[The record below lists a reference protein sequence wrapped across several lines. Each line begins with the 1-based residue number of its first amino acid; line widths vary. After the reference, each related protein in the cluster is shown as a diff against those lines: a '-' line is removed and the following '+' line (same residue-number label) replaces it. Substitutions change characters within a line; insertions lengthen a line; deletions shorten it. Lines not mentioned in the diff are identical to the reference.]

1 MCFLGW
7 VMTSKIEYKWD
18 RKKIQSHMTIDGIL
32 YKVIFS
38 RLDKGCMEKGGCGD
52 FSLLLEQVKGDHA
65 YALGVSSE
73 LPDAAR

>member
-1 MCFLGW
+1 
-7 VMTSKIEYKWD
+7 
-18 RKKIQSHMTIDGIL
+18 MTIDGIL

-65 YALGVSSE
+65 YTLGVSSE